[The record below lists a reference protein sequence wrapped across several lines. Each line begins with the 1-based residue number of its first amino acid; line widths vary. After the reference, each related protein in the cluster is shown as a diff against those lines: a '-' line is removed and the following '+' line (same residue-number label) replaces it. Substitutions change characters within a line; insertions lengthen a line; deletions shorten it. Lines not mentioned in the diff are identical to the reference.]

1 MASWY
6 LRVMNQCEP
15 FTGRFHHQQGSPVTG
30 VLSFQPWRQLLADG
44 LFLLLH
50 GHAWIEVGQVPQ
62 WNSGRT

>member
-15 FTGRFHHQQGSPVTG
+15 FTGRFRQPAGISSR